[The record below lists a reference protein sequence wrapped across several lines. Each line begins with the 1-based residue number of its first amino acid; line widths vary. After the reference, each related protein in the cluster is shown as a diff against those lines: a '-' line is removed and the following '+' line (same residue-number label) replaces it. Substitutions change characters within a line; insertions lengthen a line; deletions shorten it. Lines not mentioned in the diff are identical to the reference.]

1 MSTNYDGGCI
11 KNDVCDMAVC
21 DSTLCNHY
29 ISKAVVE
36 NCHSLQQR
44 YAKIAAEL
52 ERCAVDMNTDKLIP
66 IVTCLKQW
74 ARLLRQ

>member
-1 MSTNYDGGCI
+1 MPKI
-11 KNDVCDMAVC
+11 RRFICDRC
-21 DSTLCNHY
+21 GDFTDYSICCKHCG
-29 ISKAVVE
+29 SKLAE
-36 NCHSLQQR
+36 LDTTDAQQR

-52 ERCAVDMNTDKLIP
+52 EQCAVDMNTDKLIP